1 MGIDISANISWN
13 QILAMSTL
21 SILPPI
27 LLFFLAQNYF
37 VEGISTTGIKD

>member
-1 MGIDISANISWN
+1 
-13 QILAMSTL
+13 MSTL
-21 SILPPI
+21 SILPPV